1 MEKRKGKTVGN
12 LCTVSMIGGVMII
25 VIIGLRALLQNRL
38 HRTVFLLLWLLT
50 AIRLAFPMMI
60 SSSVSVYNFLP
71 QRELF
76 VISDERVSG
85 RSENVRHA
93 PENAVYEEDTPVSL
107 PSSDEFEDYT
117 AGGIAPVEV
126 SPLNRGDRDPL
137 SVEQILTIVWGI
149 GCGISFLY
157 FMWIH
162 IRGRLRYRFA
172 LPEEGPAFLGNI
184 RLKRSD
190 AISSPLVYGFFRPVI
205 LLPYDFP
212 KKNSPEYDQVLYHE
226 LTHVHSGDLWYKLLM
241 LLVTCIH
248 WFNPLIWIML
258 HLSTQDLEI
267 RCDARVIRK
276 LGKKK
281 VYAMTLVQA
290 ELRRSTHFVEAAFAF
305 SLTELRLKSIAKAK
319 VYLPRSIFLFAVLA
333 VVLVCCFSTGPSA
346 KATIEP
352 TARESIPIE
361 SEHTIATEQITEEIT
376 EATTEATEAAEVKPS
391 PIISVSKDEE
401 LAYLL
406 SCGFEEYGSTM
417 ELSIKEGQKKTISL
431 KLPNYATF
439 SVDPSENSIANIRWE
454 YSSDEELFY
463 MTVDTYDE
471 GEERIYISVAE
482 RLWMTIRVKASF
494 DPYYEVP
501 DGWAYME
508 YGSEMSID
516 LTETLFK
523 TYRLDLPERT
533 TYSAKSYGGHMLP
546 WETDLLQIKTWYDY
560 EEECLMV
567 RVQCNKIGYGEICFY
582 IDGIYWCKMDV
593 AIGYKPIWSNH

>member
-1 MEKRKGKTVGN
+1 MGD
-12 LCTVSMIGGVMII
+12 LWTVSLIGAVMIL

-38 HRTVFLLLWLLT
+38 HRTVFLLLWLLV
-50 AIRLAFPMMI
+50 AVRLAVPVMT
-60 SSSVSVYNFLP
+60 SSSASIYNFLP
-71 QRELF
+71 EKESVSAFISRES
-76 VISDERVSG
+76 V
-85 RSENVRHA
+85 
-93 PENAVYEEDTPVSL
+93 PTPVVIVEESAARD
-107 PSSDEFEDYT
+107 PV
-117 AGGIAPVEV
+117 AGDPVAGDPVIQESIVGEV
-126 SPLNRGDRDPL
+126 SVSE
-137 SVEQILTIVWGI
+137 SVEIGENRSPKSLTMGQILTLFWAM
-149 GCGISFLY
+149 GCGVCFIY
-157 FMWIH
+157 FMMVH
-162 IRGRLRYRFA
+162 IRARLRYRFA
-172 LPEEGPAFLGNI
+172 IPEKGPDYLGKVA
-184 RLKRSD
+184 LKRSD
-190 AISSPLVYGFFRPVI
+190 EVSSPLVYGFFRPVI

-212 KKNSPEYDQVLYHE
+212 QKDSPEYEQVLCHE
-226 LTHVHSGDLWYKLLM
+226 LTHIRSGDLWYKLIM
-241 LLVTCIH
+241 LLITCVH
-248 WFNPLIWIML
+248 WFNPFVWLML
-258 HLSTQDLEI
+258 RLSTQDMEI

-281 VYAMTLVQA
+281 VYAMTLVRA
-290 ELRRSTHFVEAAFAF
+290 EVRRSTHFAEVAFAF

-319 VYLPRSIFLFAVLA
+319 VYLPRSIALFAVLA
-333 VVLVCCFSTGPSA
+333 VVLICCFSTGPSA
-346 KATIEP
+346 KATVDP
-352 TARESIPIE
+352 TVEECVSLQTE
-361 SEHTIATEQITEEIT
+361 SEHTIATEQMTEEIT
-376 EATTEATEAAEVKPS
+376 EPTTETTEPKPS
-391 PIISVSKDEE
+391 PTISVSKDDEM
-401 LAYLL
+401 AYLL

-501 DGWAYME
+501 DGWAYRE

-567 RVQCNKIGYGEICFY
+567 RVQCNKVGYGEICFY